1 MNSNEAQNIW
11 KLVLSS
17 IEKRL
22 NQKNYSTWIRPLK
35 LLEFAGNTAIIG
47 VPDRFTR
54 DWVKDHGFKDILQEE
69 FSSLSTNQ
77 VQVVLRITDEPREVP
92 LDKEEILALESQ
104 NDVSSQKPTEN
115 SRSLSDN
122 IRDVGLNPR
131 YTFEHFVVGTS
142 NQLAFAACMSV
153 AENPG
158 AAYNPLFI
166 YGGAGLGKTHLL
178 SAIGHRVLELNGSRR
193 VIYVTTETFTNEF
206 INTIRFMK
214 TDKFREKYRDR
225 CDILLIDD
233 IQFIA
238 DKDRTQEEF
247 FHTFN
252 TLYESRRQI
261 VITSDR
267 YPHEIPGLE
276 DRLRTRFQWG
286 LIAGVQPPDIETRIA
301 IIQKKADSENLDIP
315 DDVAM
320 FIASSAKSS
329 IREIEGSLKRLCAF
343 SSMYGKPITLD
354 FAREILKD
362 TLGGQPT
369 ISISDVQKLV
379 SNYFNIKISDL
390 TGDRRH
396 RSVSRPRQIAMYIC
410 RKLLNFSFP
419 DIGLRFN
426 KDHSSVIAAT
436 RNIENLLSKDNAI
449 RDSIEAIKRQLGL

>member
-1 MNSNEAQNIW
+1 MITDEAQDVWNKI
-11 KLVLSS
+11 LSS

-22 NQKNYSTWIRPLK
+22 NQKNFSTWIRPLK
-35 LLEFAGNTAIIG
+35 LLDFSGDTAIIG

-54 DWVKDHGFKDILQEE
+54 DWIKDHGFKDILQEE
-69 FSSLSTNQ
+69 FSSLSTAQ

-92 LDKEEILALESQ
+92 LDKEEILALESKQ
-104 NDVSSQKPTEN
+104 DDASKKPVDV
-115 SRSLSDN
+115 SRSLSDTV
-122 IRDVGLNPR
+122 RDVGLNPR
-131 YTFEHFVVGTS
+131 YTFDQFVVGNS
-142 NQLAFAACMSV
+142 NQFAFASCMSV

-158 AAYNPLFI
+158 TSYNPLFI

-178 SAIGHRVLELNGSRR
+178 NAVGHRVLELNSSRR

-225 CDILLIDD
+225 CDILLVDD

-276 DRLRTRFQWG
+276 DRLKTRFQWG
-286 LIAGVQPPDIETRIA
+286 IIADIQPPDIETRIA
-301 IIQKKADSENLDIP
+301 IIQKKADVENLDIP

-329 IREIEGSLKRLCAF
+329 IREIEGSLKRLGAF

-362 TLGGQPT
+362 TLGGQPS
-369 ISISDVQKLV
+369 ISISDVQKV
-379 SNYFNIKISDL
+379 VANYFNIKISDL

-396 RSVSRPRQIAMYIC
+396 RSVSRPRQIAMFIC
-410 RKLLNFSFP
+410 RKVLNFSFP

-436 RNIENLLSKDNAI
+436 RNIENLINQDNSI
-449 RDSIEAIKRQLGL
+449 RDSIESIKRQLGF